1 METVSKPPLSR
12 LVLISCL
19 LVRQEW
25 IASGDAEA
33 ELSESQTIKMGYI
46 DPFAGVG
53 GSPSQSPR
61 SAALSPSRH
70 LDIRKKQELLRLKQV
85 RTFSTAC

>member
-1 METVSKPPLSR
+1 
-12 LVLISCL
+12 
-19 LVRQEW
+19 
-25 IASGDAEA
+25 
-33 ELSESQTIKMGYI
+33 MGYI

-85 RTFSTAC
+85 RTFSIAF